1 MISFFG
7 ECKHSSLTLQY
18 FPTFKRVV
26 WYRFWFISLNKLFL
40 SSPSS
45 FMASLVFY
53 KNIQALNRHFLMW
66 DNEPKYTILQPQSFV
81 PDFYVS
87 GSFKYPAHYTE
98 GMVPPGEQ
106 VSRSLGPGWLKCK
119 QKFDILRTSHWLG
132 ARAVNEPSRSF
143 TMSSRGL
150 LLVDRT
156 Y

>member
-26 WYRFWFISLNKLFL
+26 WFSFISLNKLFL

-66 DNEPKYTILQPQSFV
+66 DNEPKYTIHSSHSLLFQIFMYLVHLNIPPITLGGWSTL
-81 PDFYVS
+81 
-87 GSFKYPAHYTE
+87 GSRY
-98 GMVPPGEQ
+98 
-106 VSRSLGPGWLKCK
+106 LGLWLKCK
-119 QKFDILRTSHWLG
+119 QKFDILRTSHWLVAGLARQEGSPLRG
-132 ARAVNEPSRSF
+132 AS
-143 TMSSRGL
+143 
-150 LLVDRT
+150 
-156 Y
+156 